1 MPSRTRPVRPARAGH
16 WSDAALTRSAI
27 TVEHELLHQIPRLAA
42 AIVHAEPGPA
52 AAAHEDIAHHR

>member
-1 MPSRTRPVRPARAGH
+1 
-16 WSDAALTRSAI
+16 
-27 TVEHELLHQIPRLAA
+27 VEHELLHQIPRLAA